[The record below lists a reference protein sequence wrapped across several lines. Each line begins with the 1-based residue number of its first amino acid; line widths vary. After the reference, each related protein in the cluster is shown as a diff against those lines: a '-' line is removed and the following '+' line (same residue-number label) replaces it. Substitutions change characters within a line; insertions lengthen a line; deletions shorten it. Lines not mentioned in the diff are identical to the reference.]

1 MAQLKVVDVIDVLKK
16 CVDPE
21 LGINIVDL
29 GLIQDVK
36 IDKKNNVKI
45 KLTMTSAMCPVTS
58 IILADAELR
67 VESINGHGE
76 VHIELVWDPAWTP
89 EMISK
94 NIRAT
99 MMGM

>member
-1 MAQLKVVDVIDVLKK
+1 MGQLKVEDVINVLKQ

-36 IDKKNNVKI
+36 IDKKNNITV

-67 VESINGHGE
+67 MEGIDGHGE
-76 VHIELVWDPAWTP
+76 VHVELVWDPAWTP

-99 MMGM
+99 MMGA